1 MRTVRAS
8 VATFPIVS
16 SGISF
21 VRSPKGRSSRVS
33 NAEASRDLADRL
45 GPAEPAQAA
54 VDMDRTALE
63 LLATI
68 AEPVADKKSVTASQ
82 SSSRPLSWLASRT
95 DRILM
100 VLLALLMVAVIFP
113 DRSPPASVL
122 IALTALVAAGLR
134 SFAATSAKVAPVE
147 TSPSRGEAS
156 QR

>member
-1 MRTVRAS
+1 
-8 VATFPIVS
+8 
-16 SGISF
+16 
-21 VRSPKGRSSRVS
+21 
-33 NAEASRDLADRL
+33 
-45 GPAEPAQAA
+45 
-54 VDMDRTALE
+54 MDRTALE

-68 AEPVADKKSVTASQ
+68 AEPVADKNSVTASQ

-100 VLLALLMVAVIFP
+100 ALLALLMVAVIFP

-147 TSPSRGEAS
+147 TSRSRGEAS